1 MAREGQAEQKKQ
13 KKTKKNKKNK
23 KTNFSEPMTKTLFV
37 VGFCFFC
44 FFLVCLFFLVCHQTF
59 WLSLIFVLPA
69 NAGHGRICG
78 CILAGNVK
86 NTASTRQLG
95 KNALHLSSHNW

>member
-1 MAREGQAEQKKQ
+1 
-13 KKTKKNKKNK
+13 
-23 KTNFSEPMTKTLFV
+23 MTKTLFV

-95 KNALHLSSHNW
+95 KNAHAFVFSQLVKKTMKIIVLQWRNV